1 MPSPSNLDEIK
12 RLRRQAARARALA
25 HAPDP
30 DERVERI
37 ARYFDELAKTVAR
50 RLRQE
55 RNHLGFARP
64 RLMRA
69 IKVAGFVAV
78 FLGATYAIWLLS
90 Y

>member
-25 HAPDP
+25 HGPDR
-30 DERVERI
+30 DERVEQI
-37 ARYFDELAKTVAR
+37 ARDFDELAKTVPQG
-50 RLRQE
+50 LRQE
-55 RNHLGFARP
+55 RNYPGFARP

-69 IKVAGFVAV
+69 IKLAGCVAI
-78 FLGATYAIWLLS
+78 FLGVACAIWLLS